1 MTSPM
6 PYDRRTFLADL
17 GRAGFAVAIL
27 GAAGCATT
35 LGTPSP
41 ATSVRASAS
50 GDGSS
55 RAPGTPATAAADTTS
70 SPPGGGGPAT
80 GPTAWHR
87 VNLGFVSAYVLV
99 RAGEAAVVDTGVP
112 GSEGAIAAALAA
124 AGLGWS
130 NVGHVILTHRHQ
142 DHAGSAPAVLDAAP
156 EARAYAGAQDI
167 PAISTPRPLTPVAD
181 GDAVF
186 GLRIVAT
193 PGHTPGHVAVYDEAG
208 GILVA
213 GDAMRTVDGKPTP
226 PGPDFTE
233 DMGAALASIAKM
245 GALRFETLLVGHGE
259 PIASGAAGLVRALA
273 GG

>member
-1 MTSPM
+1 M
-6 PYDRRTFLADL
+6 
-17 GRAGFAVAIL
+17 
-27 GAAGCATT
+27 
-35 LGTPSP
+35 
-41 ATSVRASAS
+41 
-50 GDGSS
+50 
-55 RAPGTPATAAADTTS
+55 
-70 SPPGGGGPAT
+70 
-80 GPTAWHR
+80 
-87 VNLGFVSAYVLV
+87 LV

-193 PGHTPGHVAVYDEAG
+193 PGHTRGHVAVYDEAG

-226 PGPDFTE
+226 PGPDFTD
-233 DMGAALASIAKM
+233 DMEAALASIVKM

-259 PIASGAAGLVRALA
+259 PIESGAASLVRALA